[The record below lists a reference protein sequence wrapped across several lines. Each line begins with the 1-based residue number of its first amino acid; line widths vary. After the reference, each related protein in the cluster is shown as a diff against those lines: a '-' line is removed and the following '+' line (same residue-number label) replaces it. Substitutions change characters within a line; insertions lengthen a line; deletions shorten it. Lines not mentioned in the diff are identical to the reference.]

1 MLNIFYF
8 IIPFYCSLNT
18 LLKSLQVCFVFKITV
33 FDWECLR
40 WRFIKTIHI
49 WQMSETSVACKGL
62 GCQNLNT
69 KQPCK
74 LLLYIKKLSKLA
86 RNLGQVY
93 ATFRLVP

>member
-1 MLNIFYF
+1 
-8 IIPFYCSLNT
+8 
-18 LLKSLQVCFVFKITV
+18 
-33 FDWECLR
+33 
-40 WRFIKTIHI
+40 
-49 WQMSETSVACKGL
+49 MSETSVACKGL

-93 ATFRLVP
+93 ATFHLLP